1 VLSVQNTKN
10 LRKKLKDSI
19 DNLSDD
25 EIKRLWEEYEEL
37 IIERELNKDPNFFKD
52 AKDALNGVNIVSNE
66 EVKRQLNL

>member
-25 EIKRLWEEYEEL
+25 EIKRLWEEYE
-37 IIERELNKDPNFFKD
+37 N
-52 AKDALNGVNIVSNE
+52 
-66 EVKRQLNL
+66 

>member
-1 VLSVQNTKN
+1 MQNTKN

-25 EIKRLWEEYEEL
+25 EIKRLWEEYEDL

-66 EVKRQLNL
+66 EVKRQFNL

>member
-1 VLSVQNTKN
+1 MQNTKN